1 MAWPMFPSILGRGLA
16 RRLEVAVE
24 VAEAQHA
31 AGLGRWLLTGGAQAG
46 TSFRPV
52 GSEALFL

>member
-1 MAWPMFPSILGRGLA
+1 
-16 RRLEVAVE
+16 